1 MIQPT
6 LLLKDPTETLTCVP
20 GPNDLLGRLRGVSVA
35 IQGAHILDVA
45 PYPVLAERYDLS
57 QTQIIDVRGKI
68 LVPGFVD
75 SHTHVVFGGSRVQEY
90 AARMTRTPAEVRAL
104 GLPTGI
110 TATMVM
116 TRAATEDELVAS
128 AAARL
133 HRMLL
138 AGTTT
143 VESKSGYGLSLE
155 HELKMLRVNQR
166 LKHAPPPSTTG
177 GRWVVSVSEP
187 PPPSAQGA
195 SESVGTQ
202 NLDRSGPL
210 SAAQPFPS
218 ASGKRVGSDSEPP
231 PPSAQGASES
241 VGTQNLERSGN
252 LPDSL
257 SYSSPAQSKDAAS
270 NSLPLPDILSTFLG
284 AHAFPPDKSHAA
296 YMDEILYD
304 MLPAVKAENL
314 AEFCD
319 VYIDDGY
326 FTLPQTRR
334 ILETARDMGFKLKI
348 HADQYGAL
356 GGSELAAEL
365 GVVSADHLNYTTPE
379 TMRSLADAGVVGVL
393 MPLIDFAVQHPR
405 PFDARAML
413 DAGMMLA
420 LATDICPGG
429 WTESMQLVMQFAC
442 RQHRLSPE
450 EALYA
455 ATVGGARALALP
467 DRGALAPGLRAD
479 IQIWDVGTFEEVIY
493 RLGGNVVE
501 GVVLQG
507 KLVIHKHPIDPRLGW
522 AEAFQKMAGSEMDWE
537 DDEFSGMDWGEVQ

>member
-6 LLLKDPTETLTCVP
+6 LLLKDPTETLTCIP

-45 PYPVLAERYDLS
+45 PYPVLAARYDLS

-68 LVPGFVD
+68 LAPGFVD

-104 GLPTGI
+104 GIPTGI
-110 TATMVM
+110 TATMAM
-116 TRAATEDELVAS
+116 TRAASEDELVAS

-133 HRMLL
+133 HQMLR

-143 VESKSGYGLSLE
+143 VESKSGYGLSLA

-166 LKHAPPPSTTG
+166 LKHASRPSTTG
-177 GRWVVSVSEP
+177 GEQVVSATVP

-195 SESVGTQ
+195 SEIANPQ
-202 NLDRSGPL
+202 HP
-210 SAAQPFPS
+210 
-218 ASGKRVGSDSEPP
+218 
-231 PPSAQGASES
+231 
-241 VGTQNLERSGN
+241 ERSGN
-252 LPDSL
+252 LPDSRP
-257 SYSSPAQSKDAAS
+257 YSSPAQSKDAAP

-284 AHAFPPDKSHAA
+284 AHAFPPDKSHDA
-296 YMDEILYD
+296 YVDEIIHD
-304 MLPAVKAENL
+304 MLPAVKAEHL
-314 AEFCD
+314 AYFCD
-319 VYIDDGY
+319 VYIDEGY

-365 GVVSADHLNYTTPE
+365 GVVSADHLNYTAPE

-413 DAGMMLA
+413 DAGMTLA

-442 RQHRLSPE
+442 RQHRFSPE

-455 ATVGGARALALP
+455 ATVGGARALALS

-479 IQIWDVGTFEEVIY
+479 IQIWDVSTFEEVIY

-501 GVVLQG
+501 GVVLGG
-507 KLVIHKHPIDPRLGW
+507 K
-522 AEAFQKMAGSEMDWE
+522 
-537 DDEFSGMDWGEVQ
+537 EVYRVNR